1 VVTLRVTKLHSDSAL
16 STIGVVTGNT
26 QLLRSLA
33 LLCVVALLLAVGVP
47 AGSGL
52 LLAVLV
58 PLGFLVVANVCRV
71 LSAGEIS
78 AAPRP
83 VFLRPAIG
91 RAPPLA

>member
-1 VVTLRVTKLHSDSAL
+1 VVTLQVTKLHSDSVL

-26 QLLRSLA
+26 QLRRSLA
-33 LLCVVALLLAVGVP
+33 LLCVVALLLAAAVP

-58 PLGFLVVANVCRV
+58 PFGFLVVANVCRV